1 MVVVGQLVHRMA
13 GVDKDPQALGLVEL
27 YLDIGMEVVLQ
38 EAVEHREVAALVVV
52 EHIVQ
57 TRIVAQSTEVH
68 LCSSGEGRAVQS
80 EGDSWHIHR
89 SRDFVGIALVL
100 ERSVQQVVDI
110 VLDKPA
116 EVVAVGR
123 RVVVPEVLA

>member
-38 EAVEHREVAALVVV
+38 AVVHRELAALVVV

-57 TRIVAQSTEVH
+57 TGIVAQSM
-68 LCSSGEGRAVQS
+68 
-80 EGDSWHIHR
+80 
-89 SRDFVGIALVL
+89 
-100 ERSVQQVVDI
+100 
-110 VLDKPA
+110 
-116 EVVAVGR
+116 
-123 RVVVPEVLA
+123 